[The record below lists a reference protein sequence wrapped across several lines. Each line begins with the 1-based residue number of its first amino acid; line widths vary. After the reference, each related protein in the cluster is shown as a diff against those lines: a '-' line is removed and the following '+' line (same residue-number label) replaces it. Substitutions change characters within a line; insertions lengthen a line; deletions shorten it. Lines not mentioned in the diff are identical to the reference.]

1 LPSIS
6 LDSILRAPDES
17 DSMPE
22 SHNTGRLFETEGVSN
37 PLDLLKRIYGYSTFR
52 GQQQAVVDHVVA
64 GGDAVVLFPTG
75 AGKSLCFQIPAL
87 CRRGV
92 GIVVSPLIALMRDQV
107 EALKQLGIRA
117 AALNSSLTRDEAIA
131 VRRALSRDELDLL
144 YVTPERAVTD
154 GFAEMIADADIALF
168 AIDEAHC
175 VSQWGHDFRPEYR
188 GLGCLAERFPGV
200 PRIALTATAD
210 PHTRDD
216 MIERL
221 GLGGARV
228 FASSFDRP
236 NIAYEIVERDQPRQ
250 QLLRFLSRFKDASG
264 IVYCLSRAKVEDT
277 AEWLDAQGI
286 RALPYHAGMERAA
299 RDAHQDAFLKEE
311 NLCLVA
317 TVAFG
322 MGIDKPDV
330 RYVAHL
336 DLPGS
341 VEAYYQETGRAG
353 RDGLPSEVWMAYGMA
368 DVIQR
373 RRMIDEGGAPEE
385 IKRIERA
392 KLNSL
397 LAICETAGCRRQAI
411 LAHFGEAHPGGC
423 GHCDTCLKPVET
435 WDGTEAAIK
444 ALAAVY
450 RTGERFGTGHLI
462 DVLTGSVNEK
472 TERFGHVDMPV
483 FGAGKDLPARTW
495 QSIFRQ
501 LLAAGL
507 ISVDHGAFGALKL
520 EPEARSVFR
529 RERQVLF
536 RKDRPS
542 SGKAKTAR
550 GSKPASER
558 SDLAGSDL
566 ELFERLRSERLSLA
580 REMDVPPYVVFPDT
594 TLIALAKRRPR
605 DFEELLDV
613 PGIGES
619 KRERYGEAF
628 LAVIE
633 AFEG

>member
-1 LPSIS
+1 MPSIS

-450 RTGERFGTGHLI
+450 RTGERFGTGYLI

-507 ISVDHGAFGALKL
+507 ISVDHAAFGALKL